1 MCPDFS
7 TNCTPV
13 RGKKGSG
20 AVNGSMAIFPASSR
34 VPSYNIRMM
43 LVLSSAINGLRN
55 VSASY
60 LSGQTE
66 LAMLDIGLTVT
77 SVLWWRE
84 AKDDRLLTLDQLAI
98 IATFSGHAYRVGQC
112 HGVREVIRWIGP
124 GASLVCTSYVVDV
137 LAQQAML
144 SYAIWLVFHIVQT
157 QQNVYYAS
165 EHCVQ

>member
-112 HGVREVIRWIGP
+112 HGVREAIRWIGP